1 MRRAHGPMWS
11 ATNAIFGARG
21 ACFGM
26 SAVFLG
32 GNAAFRVRC
41 GVLGCDAAR
50 RVATKAVRGL
60 CIDGH
65 RLERNDIPA
74 NADCRGGVFAVF
86 AKIPPPVLP
95 RVLHGYKPWA
105 YSPSSGQPARYL
117 RGVEAGILSL
127 PSEFCKSPLGAI
139 FYGGAFPLWR
149 VNGF

>member
-1 MRRAHGPMWS
+1 MRCFWG
-11 ATNAIFGARG
+11 ATRHAT
-21 ACFGM
+21 
-26 SAVFLG
+26 SL
-32 GNAAFRVRC
+32 
-41 GVLGCDAAR
+41 R
-50 RVATKAVRGL
+50 RPCEV

-65 RLERNDIPA
+65 RLDRNDIPA

-139 FYGGAFPLWR
+139 FYGGALIFTPYGW
-149 VNGF
+149 